1 MKSAVVSSACI
12 QREEHEVETR
22 AHRDKDRETDETW
35 TVCRDRRVEQ
45 GKESGR

>member
-1 MKSAVVSSACI
+1 MKSAVVSSECI

-35 TVCRDRRVEQ
+35 TGEWSREKRVE
-45 GKESGR
+45 GEGIG